1 MTISPIDSS
10 QRIAAKV
17 AGWSCLLTMA
27 LVIFANYGIYN
38 RLIISGN
45 VAETARNIVT
55 HETQFRT
62 VVVCFLIYCIG
73 AVVQLAAFY
82 AILKPVN
89 QGLALT
95 GAFLRL
101 VFAVTWIVVA
111 LNLLGA
117 LRLLGNA
124 NYLQVFEADRLQ
136 SWARLYLGGN
146 FDAYYLGLPF
156 FGLASTVCSY
166 LWLKSNYI
174 PRALAIFGLISSAW
188 CVVCAFAFL
197 ISPNF
202 GKTVNWY
209 WFDSPMGCFE
219 MVLSIWLLFRGLK
232 QPAAIEPVPAESFA
246 PGQTI

>member
-1 MTISPIDSS
+1 MTISTIDNS
-10 QRIAAKV
+10 QRTAATV
-17 AGWSCLLTMA
+17 AGFACLFAMA
-27 LVIFANYGIYN
+27 LVVFANYGIYA
-38 RLIISGN
+38 RLIVPGN
-45 VAETARNIVT
+45 VAETARNIVA
-55 HETQFRT
+55 HETQFRI
-62 VVVCFLIYCIG
+62 VMVCFLIYCVG

-82 AILKPVN
+82 VILKPVN

-95 GAFLRL
+95 GAFFRL

-111 LNLLGA
+111 LNMLGA
-117 LRLLGNA
+117 LRLLGSA
-124 NYLQVFEADRLQ
+124 SYLQVFEADRLQ
-136 SWARLYLGGN
+136 AWARLYLGGN

-174 PRALAIFGLISSAW
+174 PRALAIFGVISSAW

-202 GKTVNWY
+202 GKAVNWY

-219 MVLSIWLLFRGLK
+219 MVLSFWLLFKGLRAPLATAA
-232 QPAAIEPVPAESFA
+232 PAPSRI
-246 PGQTI
+246 

>member
-1 MTISPIDSS
+1 MIISAIDNS
-10 QRIAAKV
+10 QRTAAKV
-17 AGWSCLLTMA
+17 AGWGCLLTMA
-27 LVIFANYGIYN
+27 IVVFANYVLLN
-38 RLIISGN
+38 PLIVPGN
-45 VAETARNIVT
+45 AAETARNIVA
-55 HETQFRT
+55 HETQFRIT
-62 VVVCFLIYCIG
+62 VTCFLIYCVG

-82 AILKPVN
+82 VILKPVN

-95 GAFLRL
+95 GAFFRL

-117 LRLLGNA
+117 LRLLGSA
-124 NYLQVFEADRLQ
+124 SYLQVFEADRLQ
-136 SWARLYLGGN
+136 AWARLYLGGN

-174 PRALAIFGLISSAW
+174 PRALAIFGVISSAW

-197 ISPNF
+197 IFPNF
-202 GKTVNWY
+202 GKAVNWY

-219 MVLSIWLLFRGLK
+219 MVLSFWLLFKGLRAPLATVA
-232 QPAAIEPVPAESFA
+232 PAPSRI
-246 PGQTI
+246 